1 MSDDELADELAA
13 VEAVYQQ
20 DNLTLREGNISLN
33 VLHQPPVRLQML
45 LPSGY
50 PSECPVFLL
59 ESNSRAVEARREQ
72 LCTLLHS
79 VWVESEGEPCALACI
94 DACRDAL
101 ADLELM
107 GDLAGE
113 DVTAPEAPDDLAG
126 DVPETVMQPTAD
138 CGWTFFPAYPKYG
151 QVS

>member
-20 DNLTLREGNISLN
+20 DNLTMREDHISLT
-33 VLHQPPVRLQML
+33 VLHEPPVRLQML

-59 ESNSRAVEARREQ
+59 ESHCRAVEARREQ
-72 LCTLLHS
+72 LCALLHS

-94 DACRDAL
+94 DTCRDAL
-101 ADLELM
+101 ADL
-107 GDLAGE
+107 AGE
-113 DVTAPEAPDDLAG
+113 EGTVSEAPNDPGD
-126 DVPETVMQPTAD
+126 DVPETGMQVTAD